1 MGYKIT
7 QQLGRIAVIWE
18 LSGVRGRLGGPA
30 GSLTAGCKEQEEKV
44 RTKKEVRSWIVCRA
58 LP

>member
-7 QQLGRIAVIWE
+7 QQPGRVAVLWE
-18 LSGVRGRLGGPA
+18 LSGARGGLGGPA

-44 RTKKEVRSWIVCRA
+44 RTQKEVRSWIVCRA